1 MVVASVIHELVQ
13 RALVVEI
20 IETESEL
27 VKQRQSL
34 SRLLARSDC
43 GNLASRFLA
52 EYDAVMR
59 VSEMS
64 LLRNGYVFGSTPHLA
79 MNIIAKYVCPSEDIR
94 VMSKLRHSVKKGYGS
109 PTEQDVV
116 TMRRIRCLMFKALGD

>member
-1 MVVASVIHELVQ
+1 MLIESVISELVQ

-20 IETESEL
+20 TETEIEM

-34 SRLLARSDC
+34 ARLLAKFDR
-43 GNLASRFLA
+43 GTLGSRFLA

-59 VSEMS
+59 LSEIA
-64 LLRNGYVFGSTPHLA
+64 LLHNGYVFGNTPHLA
-79 MNIIAKYVCPSEDIR
+79 MNIIARGICPSEDIR
-94 VMSKLRHSVKKGYGS
+94 AMSKLRHSVKKGYGS

-116 TMRRIRCLMFKALGD
+116 TIRRIRCSMLQALGD